1 VRIESGAK
9 SALDPTEPTI
19 IRPYVS
25 DDLPGL
31 DLAVSEVTT
40 IKAARTFWDKVVIAH
55 GLRRWYDRRG
65 VLRQEGQRI
74 SRHYYDL
81 HCLARSNAGEQAM
94 ADRAVGENCVS
105 HARMFFDRADYDL
118 ASAVP
123 GSYALT
129 PHDTMIDA
137 LRRDYDN
144 TRTMIFGDPPTF
156 ADILVSVAEIEGR
169 INADAASD
177 A

>member
-1 VRIESGAK
+1 
-9 SALDPTEPTI
+9 
-19 IRPYVS
+19 
-25 DDLPGL
+25 
-31 DLAVSEVTT
+31 
-40 IKAARTFWDKVVIAH
+40 
-55 GLRRWYDRRG
+55 
-65 VLRQEGQRI
+65 
-74 SRHYYDL
+74 
-81 HCLARSNAGEQAM
+81 
-94 ADRAVGENCVS
+94 
-105 HARMFFDRADYDL
+105 MFFDRPDYDL
-118 ASAVP
+118 VSARP